1 MLEDNYNS
9 VINQLHSILNP
20 IPQAPP
26 PTQVESVDRIVQDA
40 GKTIRWDLKPVVREV
55 HNWMRNKAKRQHKDL
70 QNKARDLLIKQR
82 RKERMERKWE
92 KRKVRRTEPSIVV
105 DSGATFT
112 CIRTTDASYVQVLSE
127 RSSGEQSEIAL

>member
-1 MLEDNYNS
+1 
-9 VINQLHSILNP
+9 
-20 IPQAPP
+20 
-26 PTQVESVDRIVQDA
+26 VDRIVQDA

-105 DSGATFT
+105 DSGATST
-112 CIRTTDASYVQVLSE
+112 CI
-127 RSSGEQSEIAL
+127 